1 MSFHIVIPAF
11 SIRLG
16 GYLVLL
22 NGMFVAPGR
31 QIYLEVFN
39 YKKKIFAVVFGIG
52 IVSGIVMS

>member
-1 MSFHIVIPAF
+1 VSFHIVSPAF

-31 QIYLEVFN
+31 QIYFEAFN
-39 YKKKIFAVVFGIG
+39 YSKKIFVAVFGIG
-52 IVSGIVMS
+52 IVSGTVMS